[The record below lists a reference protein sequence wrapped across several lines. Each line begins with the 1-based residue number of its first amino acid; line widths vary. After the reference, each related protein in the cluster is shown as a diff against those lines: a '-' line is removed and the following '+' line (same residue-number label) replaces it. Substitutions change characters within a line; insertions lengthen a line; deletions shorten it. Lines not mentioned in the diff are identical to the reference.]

1 MKTYEVP
8 SIFYFFI
15 HKIKVITTSVLVTS
29 VGMRNE
35 NTDKM
40 LWKRVDD
47 SSNTNW
53 PSGWSHSQ
61 GEEEMI
67 YLKFFP
73 NDDQKS
79 LFFSKLKY
87 MKTADWSK
95 AEREWPIPFKLC
107 TVIVSYFLLSFLSCI
122 KTRLTVTQPLF
133 YFLFV
138 IIFYN
143 FSIAI
148 H

>member
-47 SSNTNW
+47 SSNTN
-53 PSGWSHSQ
+53 
-61 GEEEMI
+61 
-67 YLKFFP
+67 
-73 NDDQKS
+73 
-79 LFFSKLKY
+79 
-87 MKTADWSK
+87 
-95 AEREWPIPFKLC
+95 
-107 TVIVSYFLLSFLSCI
+107 
-122 KTRLTVTQPLF
+122 
-133 YFLFV
+133 
-138 IIFYN
+138 
-143 FSIAI
+143 
-148 H
+148 